1 MNIANIIR
9 NPMGRDLNQLRNI
22 CESLN
27 EPELVSD
34 GVVVGCI
41 VVGIVGD
48 GVVVGCIVVGI
59 AGLLGPVV
67 GPIVVIVVFFVSV
80 TVTFGV
86 DFSVSYSVSVTKE
99 EVNITF
105 CAIGTFSQCISGS
118 NGTPASSVTAFA

>member
-9 NPMGRDLNQLRNI
+9 NPMGRDLNQLRSI

-41 VVGIVGD
+41 VVGLVGP
-48 GVVVGCIVVGI
+48 
-59 AGLLGPVV
+59 LGSVV
-67 GPIVVIVVFFVSV
+67 GPIVVIVIFFVSV
-80 TVTFGV
+80 TVTLGV

-99 EVNITF
+99 EVNMTF
-105 CAIGTFSQCISGS
+105 CAIGTFSQCISTGS